1 MLQITPQE
9 LKILLDKDDS
19 QFMLLDV
26 REPFE
31 FAICSIEGSILIP
44 MRMIPEQRKTLDPD
58 RETVV
63 ICHHG
68 IRSVH
73 VIEYLQSHGF
83 KHLINLE
90 GGIEEWRQTVDP
102 SMSAY

>member
-1 MLQITPQE
+1 MLQITAPE
-9 LKILLDKDDS
+9 LKTLLDEEDA
-19 QFMLLDV
+19 QYMLLDV
-26 REPFE
+26 REPYE
-31 FAICSIEGSILIP
+31 FAICNIKGSVLMP

-58 RETVV
+58 REIVV

-68 IRSVH
+68 IRSAH

-90 GGIEEWRQTVDP
+90 GGIEQWRQMVDP
-102 SMSAY
+102 SMPAY

>member
-9 LKILLDKDDS
+9 LKQLLDKNDS
-19 QFMLLDV
+19 QLLLLDV
-26 REPFE
+26 REPYE
-31 FAICSIEGSILIP
+31 YAICSIEGSVLIP
-44 MRMIPEQRKTLDPD
+44 MRMIPEQRKTLDPH
-58 RETVV
+58 RKTVV

-83 KHLINLE
+83 KDLVNLE
-90 GGIEEWRQTVDP
+90 GGIEQWRQTVDP